1 MTENRPKKPNQW
13 VQHNFQSIF
22 FSKFYSRCFRRAKIH
37 MRNHK
42 ILNEKLLN
50 PIVSER
56 NKQFC
61 EFLIKIICVFFSFQ
75 IELNGLATYMEAS
88 GSSSI
93 DRFGPEMKTEDPTSI
108 SRSSGKMTTRFDF
121 LPANTNFRSVHVFK
135 FYPDFLLK
143 KSQV

>member
-1 MTENRPKKPNQW
+1 M
-13 VQHNFQSIF
+13 
-22 FSKFYSRCFRRAKIH
+22 
-37 MRNHK
+37 
-42 ILNEKLLN
+42 NEKLLDS
-50 PIVSER
+50 IVSER

-61 EFLIKIICVFFSFQ
+61 ELLIKIICFVFVFPQ

-121 LPANTNFRSVHVFK
+121 LPANTNFRSVHVLK
-135 FYPDFLLK
+135 FYPYFLLK
-143 KSQV
+143 KSQLELGCTNKDLWALCAPIFIILVYCRTATSYFLGYKE